1 MVTVWWRIR
10 LVGWVIA
17 DLHAHAGYS
26 SQRNVRVSC
35 MASWINTSL
44 IWMSFHRGGQAS
56 MWWVTLQEK
65 QTKTN
70 MAPTSTLRRTLTNL
84 NCFTSQVA
92 SAKNRQKFHISFGW
106 SHRRISSTEPPSK
119 TTIHP
124 YWLQGATKVSFT
136 AYHSGKLELVR
147 TRPKVISN
155 SQKKIFDEQDWLRFF
170 CIWIPPSPPQK
181 KTFNSPSG
189 RLRTAFT
196 SPITKSTRPWLS
208 IGQ

>member
-70 MAPTSTLRRTLTNL
+70 MAPTSKLRRIQQTLTVSL
-84 NCFTSQVA
+84 HRWPAQKID
-92 SAKNRQKFHISFGW
+92 KNSTFHLDGHTVGFRPQN
-106 SHRRISSTEPPSK
+106 HLPRPPSTPTGYRVQRK
-119 TTIHP
+119 SV
-124 YWLQGATKVSFT
+124 L
-136 AYHSGKLELVR
+136 HSGKLELVR

-155 SQKKIFDEQDWLRFF
+155 SRKKIFDEQDWLRFSAF
-170 CIWIPPSPPQK
+170 ESPHQK
-181 KTFNSPSG
+181 KPSIAHRAG
-189 RLRTAFT
+189 
-196 SPITKSTRPWLS
+196 
-208 IGQ
+208 